1 MKQILIALI
10 VILSLTSYSQQ
21 TFKEEQNTSSR
32 VRQAYAEKE
41 VLVKD
46 MLRKD
51 TIAANNLMV
60 YLRVFKTEEI
70 IELWAKNETDD
81 SYTFIKTYDFCQNSG
96 TVGPK
101 RKKGDMQI
109 PEGFYYIDRFNF
121 WSKFYLSLG
130 LNYPNFSDKILG
142 FQENLGSDIFIHG
155 ACATVGCIPIT
166 DDKIKELYVFCVE
179 AKNNG
184 QNKIPVRIFPMKL
197 TEENYDELK
206 SKYATDKDKLGL
218 WEDLKNDFDHF
229 EMTHTLSNITFL
241 ENGRHKI
248 GH

>member
-1 MKQILIALI
+1 MKQTLALLIIIFCLQSFAQE
-10 VILSLTSYSQQ
+10 S
-21 TFKEEQNTSSR
+21 FKEEQNSSSR
-32 VRQAYAEKE
+32 VRQAYTEKE
-41 VLVKD
+41 TIVKD
-46 MLRKD
+46 LLKNDSIDLSKLR
-51 TIAANNLMV
+51 V

-70 IELWAKNETDD
+70 IELWAKNESDN
-81 SYTFIKTYDFCQNSG
+81 SYRFIKIYNFCLTSG

-109 PEGFYYIDRFNF
+109 PEGFYHIDRFNF

-130 LNYPNFSDKILG
+130 LNYPNYSDKILG
-142 FQENLGSDIFIHG
+142 FQENPGQDIFIHG
-155 ACATVGCIPIT
+155 GCKTWGCIPIT

-197 TEENYDELK
+197 ADENYDELK
-206 SKYATDKDKLGL
+206 LNYAADKDKLDL
-218 WEDLKNDFDHF
+218 WEDLKADYDYF
-229 EMTHTLSNITFL
+229 ENAHSLSKISFL

-248 GH
+248 R